1 MTYPA
6 AYRLLYESGEIQRR
20 IDTARQILACC
31 TLCPRQCSV
40 DRLAGNLG
48 VCQTGEWAVV
58 ADFAP
63 HFGEERPLVGEN
75 GSGTI
80 FFAHCNLLCLF
91 CQNFEIS
98 HHGLGTPVTDR
109 QLADMM
115 LHLQNQGCHN
125 INFVTPTHV
134 VPQILAALHSAIER
148 GLKVPLVYN
157 CSGYETLETLQLL
170 DGIIDIYMPDFK
182 FWKSESADL
191 YTDAPD
197 YQERTRAAI
206 REMHR
211 QVGDLCLDEKG
222 LARRGLLIR
231 HLVMPGGLDETK
243 EILRFIAREVS
254 PDSYVNIM
262 DQYHPCGRA
271 NDYPPL
277 DRPLTAKEYQQALEI
292 AVRAGITRLDKR
304 DFPDL
309 LQRLYRIHER

>member
-1 MTYPA
+1 MTYPS
-6 AYRLLYESGEIQRR
+6 YRLLYESGEIRRR
-20 IDTARQILACC
+20 IDTARQILGRC
-31 TLCPRQCSV
+31 TLCPRRCRV
-40 DRLAGNLG
+40 DRLAGNPG

-80 FFAHCNLLCLF
+80 FFAHCNLHCLF

-134 VPQILAALHSAIER
+134 VPQILAALYSAIER
-148 GLKVPLVYN
+148 GLNVPLVYN
-157 CSGYETLETLQLL
+157 CSGYETLETLKLL

-197 YQERTRAAI
+197 YPERTRSAI
-206 REMHR
+206 QEMHR

-243 EILRFIAREVS
+243 EILRFIAREIS

-262 DQYHPCGRA
+262 DQYRPCGRA

-277 DRPLTAKEYQQALEI
+277 DRSLSAKEYQQALEI
-292 AVRAGITRLDKR
+292 AGNAGITRLDKR